1 MSMAKKIRILLIER
15 DMTMT
20 DLAKKLETSKSNLS
34 DKMKRDNFSE
44 KELIEIAD
52 VLNSDFKDEM
62 FVVRKDSPMV
72 IGKGERRKKY
82 KFRYSCN
89 SFIYKRFLSFKW

>member
-52 VLNSDFKDEM
+52 VLNSDFK
-62 FVVRKDSPMV
+62 
-72 IGKGERRKKY
+72 G
-82 KFRYSCN
+82 
-89 SFIYKRFLSFKW
+89 SFIMRDTGKVIL

>member
-1 MSMAKKIRILLIER
+1 MSMSKKIKILLIER

-44 KELIEIAD
+44 KELIEIAN
-52 VLNSDFKDEM
+52 VLNSDF
-62 FVVRKDSPMV
+62 R
-72 IGKGERRKKY
+72 G
-82 KFRYSCN
+82 
-89 SFIYKRFLSFKW
+89 SFIMRDTGKEIS

>member
-1 MSMAKKIRILLIER
+1 MSKKIKILLIER

-44 KELIEIAD
+44 KELIEIAN
-52 VLNSDFKDEM
+52 VLNSDF
-62 FVVRKDSPMV
+62 R
-72 IGKGERRKKY
+72 G
-82 KFRYSCN
+82 
-89 SFIYKRFLSFKW
+89 SFIMRDTGKEIS

>member
-1 MSMAKKIRILLIER
+1 MSMSKKIKILLIER

-44 KELIEIAD
+44 KELIEIAN
-52 VLNSDFKDEM
+52 VLNSDFK
-62 FVVRKDSPMV
+62 
-72 IGKGERRKKY
+72 G
-82 KFRYSCN
+82 
-89 SFIYKRFLSFKW
+89 SFIMRDTGKEIS